1 MGFRRVLL
9 KGPCPMKGLVTLWK
23 SIWGL
28 CRVLLRRPYLVKG
41 HADVNLTR
49 SGSFDTGYG
58 VFG

>member
-41 HADVNLTR
+41 HVDATEFLDDATSSEGR
-49 SGSFDTGYG
+49 
-58 VFG
+58 

>member
-1 MGFRRVLL
+1 
-9 KGPCPMKGLVTLWK
+9 MKGLVTLWK

-41 HADVNLTR
+41 HVDVNLTR